1 MILDAQNRFSNAQNV
16 FSTGSTVRSTDVFDL
31 QAIRD
36 AGAGEP
42 VYLVVQVTTAFSGG
56 TSANFELITGS
67 NEAVDADVNV
77 VVDTNAIPV
86 ASLTAGK
93 RYFLTIPEHK
103 LPTGQRYVAVR
114 TTCVGAVAAGAI
126 TAAIVRNP
134 DSAYEK
140 LPRYAAVQPFA
151 AV

>member
-1 MILDAQNRFSNAQNV
+1 MILDAQNRFSNAQAV
-16 FSTGSTVRSTDVFDL
+16 FSNASAVRSTDVFDL

-42 VYLVVQVTTAFSGG
+42 VYLAIQVTTAFSGG

-86 ASLTAGK
+86 ADLTAGK

-103 LPTGQRYVAVR
+103 LPRGQRYVAVR
-114 TTCVGAVAAGAI
+114 TTCVGNVTAGAI

-134 DSAYEK
+134 DSAYTK
-140 LPRYAAVQPFA
+140 LNAYPANQPFA